1 MTLPDKGYNIMKI
14 IISQEGSSP
23 IEIDIADNKNPAIK
37 SNENLCP
44 ERSQEFFLVNM
55 AIGFLIFYLVCC
67 LISIPF
73 TVANKT
79 KDKKLLKLAE
89 NMISKMSD
97 SEKAEIKKFVNTV
110 LFTQKLVEEQITK
123 KYKEVVVKHTKANGL
138 KTYNHDV
145 EVSVRNGLMIKDD
158 SEKSIKELYKKI
170 IKILNDT
177 TEKTELH
184 TEYEIDDG
192 FIIEGYYDDDNI
204 DAMLDKTHKAIN
216 AVEKEIPFVLS
227 AVSIDKSKFSL
238 DGGQDFDEYESCPNG
253 DEKRG
258 DCQKYWG
265 FTVNLSVNKKYISK
279 VFKPLFDKC
288 KTIK

>member
-1 MTLPDKGYNIMKI
+1 MKI
-14 IISQEGSSP
+14 IISQENSSP
-23 IEIDIADNKNPAIK
+23 IEIDIADNKPAVK
-37 SNENLCP
+37 SNENLHP
-44 ERSQEFFLVNM
+44 ERSQEFFLADM
-55 AIGFLIFYLVCC
+55 AIGFLVFYLICC

-73 TVANKT
+73 TIANKT

-97 SEKAEIKKFVNTV
+97 SEKAEIKTFVDTV
-110 LFTQKLVEEQITK
+110 LSTQKLVEEQITK
-123 KYKEVVVKHTKANGL
+123 KYREVVVKHTKANGL
-138 KTYNHDV
+138 KTYNHNSN
-145 EVSVRNGLMIKDD
+145 VSVLNDLMIKDN
-158 SEKSIKELYKKI
+158 SEKSIKELYKKV
-170 IKILNDT
+170 IKVLNDT
-177 TEKTELH
+177 TGKTELY
-184 TEYEIDDG
+184 TEYEIDEG
-192 FIIEGYYDDDNI
+192 FIIEGYYDDDNN

-216 AVEKEIPFVLS
+216 AVDKEISSVLS

-258 DCQKYWG
+258 DCQKYWS
-265 FTVNLSVNKKYISK
+265 FTVDLSVNKKYISK